1 MGWNLKRMIPERIP
15 SRHTLAQR
23 GKCSLAVHLG
33 PIEKSV
39 GRTGKL
45 VRHTDFFFVFFWTTF
60 QDNEEVITSMYLNT

>member
-45 VRHTDFFFVFFWTTF
+45 VRHTDFFFVFFL
-60 QDNEEVITSMYLNT
+60 DDVSG